1 MIILIKKAII
11 EEWDPI
17 GVGYLPEAQ
26 DEYDSYISM
35 IYELLFLRRPKSE
48 IFDFLWWV
56 ETQHM
61 GLKGEKIKTE
71 QFAQRLI
78 DLTYKNIH
86 AKSNLSGDFV
96 RTTPY

>member
-1 MIILIKKAII
+1 MLNNPDKEISIQNVIQKVLI

-26 DEYDSYISM
+26 DEYDSYIPM
-35 IYELLFLRRPKSE
+35 IYELLILNKPKNE
-48 IFDFLWWV
+48 IFDYLWWA

-71 QFAQRLI
+71 KLAQRLI
-78 DLTYKNIH
+78 DVTYHYLK
-86 AKSNLSGDFV
+86 K
-96 RTTPY
+96 

>member
-1 MIILIKKAII
+1 MLNNSDKVISIQKIIQKALI

-35 IYELLFLRRPKSE
+35 IYELLILQKPKSE
-48 IFDFLWWV
+48 IFEYLWWA
-56 ETQHM
+56 ETEHM

-71 QFAQRLI
+71 KFVQRLI
-78 DLTYKNIH
+78 DLTYNYVH
-86 AKSNLSGDFV
+86 
-96 RTTPY
+96 